1 MPLADNKQV
10 SSLRRTLVVS
20 WVSPRAHTGSGVIV
34 RNLLGCFTAA
44 EAEVVSE
51 YDREEDPALWTADL
65 PPIHIL
71 NPFVGF
77 VTRGRS
83 TARWLTVRR
92 MVREVKRIARE
103 MRAERILT
111 LFPDD
116 YHLYIGYRCS
126 KDVGIPLYT
135 WFHNTYLDAKQ
146 GYRRILAHWLQPAV
160 FRHSRLNMVMSDGM
174 LDYMSRR
181 YPGVRFATLQHGFS
195 IPQVDPDA
203 IAQSVRLPISNPVK
217 FCYSGN
223 LNRSCEDATR
233 RIVASLASRP
243 AFELHVYSPTPREYW
258 DRLGVDLSRVHF
270 HASTSSL
277 DGFAKILQSYDVLL
291 LPLGITGSLPAAEY
305 QTIFPT
311 RTIPLL
317 TSGRPILA
325 HAPSDSFLARFLR
338 ERDCAFVADRADQQH
353 LLAVIDGMLENP
365 GGCRLKVRNAV
376 RAAEYFDVN
385 RVSKRLRELLEQ

>member
-1 MPLADNKQV
+1 MDNSVLKE
-10 SSLRRTLVVS
+10 RTLVVS

-44 EAEVVSE
+44 EVEIVSE
-51 YDREEDPALWTADL
+51 YDRQEDLALWTADL

-83 TARWLTVRR
+83 TARWLNVRR
-92 MVREVKRIARE
+92 MVRQVKRIARE

-126 KDVGIPLYT
+126 KDLGIPLYT

-146 GYRRILAHWLQPAV
+146 GYRRFLAHWLQPAV

-174 LDYMSRR
+174 LEFMSHR
-181 YPGVRFATLQHGFS
+181 YPGVKFATLQHGFS
-195 IPQVDPDA
+195 IPAVDADLL
-203 IAQSVRLPISNPVK
+203 AQSAHVPRSGRVR
-217 FCYSGN
+217 FCYTGN
-223 LNRSCEDATR
+223 LNHSCEDATGR
-233 RIVASLASRP
+233 LVSALATRP
-243 AFELHVYSPTPREYW
+243 NFELHVHSPTPRQCW
-258 DRLGVDLSRVHF
+258 DRLGVDCSGVHF
-270 HASTSSL
+270 HDPTSAL
-277 DGFAKILQSYDVLL
+277 NGFAKVLQSYDVLL
-291 LPLGITGSLPAAEY
+291 LPLGLTGRLPTAEY
-305 QTIFPT
+305 KTIFPT
-311 RTIPLL
+311 RAIPLL

-338 ERDCAFVADRADQQH
+338 DRDCAFVADQPDHEH
-353 LLAVIDGMLENP
+353 LLRMIDQILSDP
-365 GGCRLKVRNAV
+365 VACRSKVRNAIHS
-376 RAAEYFDVN
+376 AKYFEVN
-385 RVSKRLRELLEQ
+385 QVSARLRELLQQ

>member
-1 MPLADNKQV
+1 MAAT
-10 SSLRRTLVVS
+10 RTLVIS
-20 WVSPRAHTGSGVIV
+20 WGSPQAHTGSSVIL
-34 RNLLGCFTAA
+34 RNLAQCFGRD
-44 EAEVVSE
+44 EMSIVSE
-51 YDREEDPALWTADL
+51 CGWEVDEALWPDHL
-65 PPIHIL
+65 PQVRTL
-71 NPFVGF
+71 NPYVSW
-77 VTRGRS
+77 VTCGRS
-83 TARWLTVRR
+83 TARWLNVRR
-92 MVREVKRIARE
+92 MVREVNRIASQT
-103 MRAERILT
+103 RAERILT

-126 KDVGIPLYT
+126 KDLNIPLYT

-174 LDYMSRR
+174 LEFMSRR

-203 IAQSVRLPISNPVK
+203 IAQSVRLPISNLVK

-223 LNRSCEDATR
+223 LNQSCEDATR

-243 AFELHVYSPTPREYW
+243 AFELHVYSPTPRKYW
-258 DRLGVDLSRVHF
+258 DRLGVDLSRVHL
-270 HASTSSL
+270 HAPTSAL
-277 DGFAKILQSYDVLL
+277 DGFAKLLQSYDVLL
-291 LPLGITGSLPAAEY
+291 LPLGITGSMPAAEY

-325 HAPSDSFLARFLR
+325 HAPADSFLARFLR
-338 ERDCAFVADRADQQH
+338 DRDCAFVADRADQQH

-365 GGCRLKVRNAV
+365 EGCRFKVRNAV

-385 RVSKRLRELLEQ
+385 RVSNRLRELLEQ